1 LEIGEDGDGF
11 LLFDGRSTEE
21 SDALGVVGMGTVREI
36 QPRNVHAG
44 VQQTLD
50 DARRTA
56 SGSDGANDFRV
67 TKGHDVLSLR
77 D

>member
-1 LEIGEDGDGF
+1 MGF
-11 LLFDGRSTEE
+11 SLFDGRSAEK
-21 SDALGVVGMGTVREI
+21 SDALGVVGVRTVREI
-36 QPRNVHAG
+36 QARDVHAG

-56 SGSDGANDFRV
+56 SGSDGANDFGV